1 MVVRSCSRRRIRGQ
15 LRWGWGEGG
24 LCRGQAALR
33 GRVRHS
39 ELVPA
44 HACCSSCG
52 RVRHSELV
60 PPSHATLAVR
70 PRHRRACRFRRGGGS
85 GVLTSGRPSWSRRRA
100 PAFSSCGSPT
110 RRSPRR
116 GARPWTCRR
125 SSSRTGSSCGSPRA
139 AVLGDGTG
147 SGGLRGYACVRK
159 GCGSGEG
166 DGRCDAWA
174 AGWCVAARIWDFDVC
189 ISTEAGASLAF
200 WKPAEALV
208 QVTDCVAAGAEAV
221 CMHAA
226 SAVVARRAAMQ
237 RPCVHVP
244 HVRTRG
250 EGCLGAKRAR
260 RRARRAS
267 SSRVGSGLRARSSWR
282 ASPARLA
289 RMFDARGRRARG
301 QR

>member
-1 MVVRSCSRRRIRGQ
+1 MRWCLPLSFLGNWCSCMRTAVMGDTLCSLFMAMSILRNFPSPATPLTFLETKRGPGCGSTSPHAWRSGVQLEASGGGGRSSNRTRVTRMVVRSCSRRRIRGQ

-60 PPSHATLAVR
+60 PPSHATFAVR

-85 GVLTSGRPSWSRRRA
+85 GVLTSGRPSWSRRRP

-125 SSSRTGSSCGSPRA
+125 SSSRTGSSCGSPR
-139 AVLGDGTG
+139 
-147 SGGLRGYACVRK
+147 
-159 GCGSGEG
+159 GC
-166 DGRCDAWA
+166 C
-174 AGWCVAARIWDFDVC
+174 
-189 ISTEAGASLAF
+189 STRR
-200 WKPAEALV
+200 
-208 QVTDCVAAGAEAV
+208 
-221 CMHAA
+221 
-226 SAVVARRAAMQ
+226 SA
-237 RPCVHVP
+237 
-244 HVRTRG
+244 
-250 EGCLGAKRAR
+250 
-260 RRARRAS
+260 
-267 SSRVGSGLRARSSWR
+267 
-282 ASPARLA
+282 
-289 RMFDARGRRARG
+289 
-301 QR
+301 